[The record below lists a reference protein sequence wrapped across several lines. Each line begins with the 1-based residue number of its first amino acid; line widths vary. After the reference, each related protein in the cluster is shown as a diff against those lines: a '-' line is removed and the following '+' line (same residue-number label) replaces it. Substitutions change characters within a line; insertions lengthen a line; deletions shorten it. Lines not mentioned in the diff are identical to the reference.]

1 MRTIREFLKTIKS
14 QLRSL
19 IPEEEVDSHYWLIV
33 DHLFHV
39 PYYELI
45 ATHDYSLYERQ
56 QESVSA
62 ETAEALTHILAGL
75 AEGVPIQY
83 LLGEAY
89 FYGRKFLVTPDVLI
103 PRGETEM
110 LCHHV
115 LGDKGALRGLDLC
128 TGSGVIAITL
138 ALENP
143 EYRIDALDIS
153 PKALAIARENARM
166 HNVQVNF
173 IEGDLYTWKPAEA
186 KRPYDFIIANPPYIP
201 AREAA
206 SLPSRVRDY
215 EPSLALFVPDED
227 PLRPYRRIVELALK
241 HLEPRMGELIF
252 EVHENFAEDVAE
264 LCRQAGFHYVDI
276 KYDLRDKPR
285 MVVAVDLWY
294 DAFCRLRKRYGG

>member
-19 IPEEEVDSHYWLIV
+19 LPEEEVDSHYRLIV
-33 DHLFHV
+33 EHLFHL

-110 LCHHV
+110 LCHYVLRDGEPRHV
-115 LGDKGALRGLDLC
+115 LDLC
-128 TGSGVIAITL
+128 TGTGVIAITL
-138 ALENP
+138 AIEEP
-143 EYRIDALDIS
+143 DCHIDALDIS
-153 PKALAIARENARM
+153 PKALALARENARM

-241 HLEPRMGELIF
+241 NLDPMTGKLIL
-252 EVHENFAEDVAE
+252 EVHEDFAEDVAA
-264 LCRQAGFHYVDI
+264 LCRQAGFRYVCI
-276 KYDLRDKPR
+276 ENDLQDKPR
-285 MVVAVDLWY
+285 VIIAADLNTL
-294 DAFCRLRKRYGG
+294 CSHREKYGG